1 MTEAPHAP
9 AFPLGSMR
17 VSAVFDQNQIVL
29 AAKFGK
35 AIKIRGTAAKVYE
48 DNRTRSFGDC
58 GLNQCRIQIDRV
70 RIHIHEHWHC
80 ADAGNRRGRSH
91 ECNWWLRPLRLPA
104 SAQCQCSWMWI
115 RTRSN

>member
-91 ECNWWLRPLRLPA
+91 ECNCGTMTSSLGSTPA
-104 SAQCQCSWMWI
+104 TVKAISSD
-115 RTRSN
+115 